1 MPDVRTIRSS
11 QADQNIQGRLAE
23 KTKNPMESNEL
34 AIKDLVDIFSDLPD
48 ERMEDRDYAHDPLDD
63 VDGDCWSRFNEDW
76 ERED

>member
-1 MPDVRTIRSS
+1 
-11 QADQNIQGRLAE
+11 
-23 KTKNPMESNEL
+23 MESDEL